1 MMLRVGEAFNAELQR
16 LIVNEVEKDIEAMLL
31 PLIYEEAPNYT
42 ADAWPQRIATIID
55 LLLERWAS
63 RPVRALA
70 ERLASNFVRST
81 LSFAERTQKRT
92 LGIEVFQNSQQL
104 TDYLSAATIQNV
116 KLIESIPQ
124 RYIENV
130 SNTVLTG
137 MRTGV
142 RPEVIAKQ
150 LRDDYGVT
158 QRRAKFIAR
167 DQAAKINGEIQKQ
180 RQIDAGYEYFKWI
193 DSHDARVRH
202 GHKEIA
208 NADVGY
214 GVGIYAWNDLPT
226 SSSGETIQPG
236 SDYNCFPGHSPVNI
250 FAGVKKVFRHPFRG
264 VLTRLVAVDGSVFES
279 TPNHPVLTDRGFVA
293 ANLINVGD
301 KIVKVPQQAFHAHK
315 GNSES
320 SNIKFSE
327 FFEACKLLGVTYE
340 SAPSFGSEFHGDIA
354 DNQKIDV
361 ISFDWSLPDGFDP
374 TAAQSL
380 VEFLFTFSDQV
391 VVPNNASGIGDV
403 APVLNG
409 ITLAPDSI
417 VRRLCQLLTLGGGS
431 LAHPDKHSLA
441 SVRLLY
447 SVFIQNSSDDV
458 ARGVEFFGDCFDA
471 NISIEKRLDLFKR
484 YVLLIGRYAFG
495 LGQNETPGAD
505 FFTNVVGVSAELG
518 SSGFEV
524 IPLQYELI
532 TIVDKSVS
540 EFDGHVYNLE
550 MEQGLFVA
558 QDTAVSNCRCIARPV
573 RNSVVERHLANKK
586 D

>member
-1 MMLRVGEAFNAELQR
+1 MLRVGEAFNAELQR
-16 LIVNEVEKDIEAMLL
+16 LIVNEVEKDIESMLL

-180 RQIDAGYEYFKWI
+180 RQLDAGFSYFKWI

-202 GHKEIA
+202 RHKEIA

-214 GVGIYAWNDLPT
+214 GVGVYAWNDLPT

-236 SDYNCFPGHSPVNI
+236 SDYNC
-250 FAGVKKVFRHPFRG
+250 
-264 VLTRLVAVDGSVFES
+264 
-279 TPNHPVLTDRGFVA
+279 
-293 ANLINVGD
+293 
-301 KIVKVPQQAFHAHK
+301 
-315 GNSES
+315 
-320 SNIKFSE
+320 
-327 FFEACKLLGVTYE
+327 
-340 SAPSFGSEFHGDIA
+340 
-354 DNQKIDV
+354 
-361 ISFDWSLPDGFDP
+361 
-374 TAAQSL
+374 
-380 VEFLFTFSDQV
+380 
-391 VVPNNASGIGDV
+391 
-403 APVLNG
+403 
-409 ITLAPDSI
+409 
-417 VRRLCQLLTLGGGS
+417 
-431 LAHPDKHSLA
+431 
-441 SVRLLY
+441 
-447 SVFIQNSSDDV
+447 
-458 ARGVEFFGDCFDA
+458 
-471 NISIEKRLDLFKR
+471 
-484 YVLLIGRYAFG
+484 
-495 LGQNETPGAD
+495 
-505 FFTNVVGVSAELG
+505 
-518 SSGFEV
+518 
-524 IPLQYELI
+524 
-532 TIVDKSVS
+532 
-540 EFDGHVYNLE
+540 
-550 MEQGLFVA
+550 
-558 QDTAVSNCRCIARPV
+558 RCIARAV